1 MAGMKKVWA
10 AVWTLVMAAALAMP
24 ALAQEPQ
31 PHMEAALQALRT
43 AQREL
48 AQAEK
53 DKGGHRARAERLV
66 QQAIAQVEAGMHY
79 DQAHDKKK
87 K

>member
-1 MAGMKKVWA
+1 MAIMKKLVA
-10 AVWTLVMAAALAMP
+10 GVWTLAIAAAMVLP
-24 ALAQEPQ
+24 AAAQDQ
-31 PHMEAALQALRT
+31 PHMQAALQALKT

-53 DKGGHRARAERLV
+53 DKGGHRARAERLI

-79 DQAHDKKK
+79 DSAHEKKK

>member
-1 MAGMKKVWA
+1 
-10 AVWTLVMAAALAMP
+10 MAAALAVP
-24 ALAQEPQ
+24 AGAQDQQ
-31 PHMEAALQALRT
+31 PHMQAALQALKT

-53 DKGGHRARAERLV
+53 DKGGHRERAQRLIV
-66 QQAIAQVEAGMHY
+66 QAIAQVEAGMHY
-79 DQAHDKKK
+79 DTAHDKKK

>member
-1 MAGMKKVWA
+1 MAIMKKLVA
-10 AVWTLVMAAALAMP
+10 GVWTLAIAAAMVLP
-24 ALAQEPQ
+24 AAAQDQ
-31 PHMEAALQALRT
+31 PHMQAALQALKT

-53 DKGGHRARAERLV
+53 DKGGHRARAERLI

-79 DQAHDKKK
+79 DTAHEKKK

>member
-1 MAGMKKVWA
+1 MAIMRKLVAGVW
-10 AVWTLVMAAALAMP
+10 VLVIAAAMTVP
-24 ALAQEPQ
+24 AVAAENQ
-31 PHMEAALQALRT
+31 PHMQAALQALKT

-53 DKGGHRARAERLV
+53 DKGGHRARAEKLI

-79 DQAHDKKK
+79 DSAHDKKK